1 MGFFVPPLPK
11 PRNPRAEAWMVSL
24 GLPWG
29 SGEPV
34 VQVPLGVGRVR
45 VGLAQY
51 QAVPQ
56 QLEEGVVVAEED
68 ERQ

>member
-1 MGFFVPPLPK
+1 M
-11 PRNPRAEAWMVSL
+11 
-24 GLPWG
+24 
-29 SGEPV
+29 
-34 VQVPLGVGRVR
+34 VQVPLGAGRVR